1 MAAGSFRSREL
12 DHASDVPAIDPPVRN
27 AYGAAMTWRLLLPV
41 LALLCGGIAVRGE
54 TGTSFAAFLDG
65 LRADAQRQGIAATT
79 FAEAFAGLTPDP
91 NVLAARRHAPEYGK
105 PFGPYIASLA
115 SASRIGV
122 GVRKSAQWNATLRA
136 VEQKYGV
143 DSSILLSIW
152 GVESSFGE
160 SESRWDVFRS
170 LATLAAARFQHP
182 LFRDELLAA
191 LQILQQG
198 RIPRRAFLG
207 SYAGAMGQPQ
217 FLPSSYL
224 KYAVDF
230 DGDGAADIWN
240 SVPDVLASIA
250 NYLRQSGWQPK
261 LQWGFEVTVPRS
273 FDYRAS
279 RGTFVQ
285 WTARG
290 LRRADGA
297 TLPAVGNAILFFPSG
312 ATGPAFLVTD
322 NFVVLKKFNN
332 SDAYALAVAAL
343 ADRLRGLPAFRGRW
357 PADDFQLTRSTRI
370 ALQHRLAAL
379 GYKIADF
386 DGHFDFDLRDAV
398 RDQQRRYGMIPDGY
412 PGRTFLD
419 RVGVQVRTP

>member
-1 MAAGSFRSREL
+1 
-12 DHASDVPAIDPPVRN
+12 
-27 AYGAAMTWRLLLPV
+27 
-41 LALLCGGIAVRGE
+41 
-54 TGTSFAAFLDG
+54 
-65 LRADAQRQGIAATT
+65 
-79 FAEAFAGLTPDP
+79 
-91 NVLAARRHAPEYGK
+91 
-105 PFGPYIASLA
+105 
-115 SASRIGV
+115 
-122 GVRKSAQWNATLRA
+122 LRA

-143 DSSILLSIW
+143 DPDILVSIW

-160 SESRWDVFRS
+160 SASRWDVFRS

-191 LQILQQG
+191 LRILQQG
-198 RIPRRAFLG
+198 RIPRSAFLG

-230 DGDGAADIWN
+230 DGDGKPDIWN
-240 SVPDVLASIA
+240 SVPDVLASTA
-250 NYLRQSGWQPK
+250 NYLKGYGWQPN
-261 LQWGFEVTVPRS
+261 LQWGFEVTVPQS
-273 FDYRAS
+273 FDYQAS
-279 RGTFVQ
+279 RGTFAQ

-290 LRRADGA
+290 LRRTGGGA
-297 TLPAVGNAILFFPSG
+297 LPTAGDAILFFPSG
-312 ATGPAFLVTD
+312 AAGPAFLVTK

-357 PADDFQLTRSTRI
+357 PAEDFQPSRATRI

-386 DGHFDFDLRDAV
+386 DGHFDFDLRDTV
-398 RDQQRRYGMIPDGY
+398 RDLQRRYGMIQDGY
-412 PGRTFLD
+412 PSRAFLD
-419 RVGVQVRTP
+419 RAGVRAP

>member
-1 MAAGSFRSREL
+1 MAVGVAVL
-12 DHASDVPAIDPPVRN
+12 
-27 AYGAAMTWRLLLPV
+27 V
-41 LALLCGGIAVRGE
+41 LALLCGGAAVHGE
-54 TGTSFAAFLDG
+54 PGNSFAAFLDG
-65 LRADAQRQGIAATT
+65 LRADAQRQGIAAAT
-79 FAEAFAGLTPDP
+79 FTEAFAGVTPDP
-91 NVLAARRHAPEYGK
+91 NVLGARQHAPEYGK

-122 GVRKSAQWNATLRA
+122 GLRKSAQWTATLHA

-143 DSSILLSIW
+143 DPDILVSIW

-160 SESRWDVFRS
+160 SAARWDVFRS

-191 LQILQQG
+191 LRILQQG
-198 RIPRRAFLG
+198 RIPRSAFLG

-230 DGDGAADIWN
+230 DGDGTADIWN
-240 SVPDVLASIA
+240 SVPDVLASTA
-250 NYLRQSGWQPK
+250 NYLKGYGWQPK
-261 LQWGFEVTVPRS
+261 LQWGFEVTVPQN

-279 RGTFVQ
+279 RGTFAQ

-290 LRRADGA
+290 LHRTDGA
-297 TLPAVGNAILFFPSG
+297 ALPAGGDAILFFPSG
-312 ATGPAFLVTD
+312 AAGPAFLVTK
-322 NFVVLKKFNN
+322 NFAVLKKFNN

-357 PADDFQLTRSTRI
+357 PANDFQPSRATRI

-398 RDQQRRYGMIPDGY
+398 RDLQLRYGMIQDGY

-419 RVGVQVRTP
+419 RVGVRAP